1 MLHWNDEKFDKH
13 FGIMLFNQGDT
24 CIAVYI
30 VWNWLMC
37 LVFNKSQIKQLKD
50 EGSLSN
56 FNMW

>member
-13 FGIMLFNQGDT
+13 FGFMLLNQGDT

-30 VWNWLMC
+30 VWKWLMS

-50 EGSLSN
+50 EGFSKRL
-56 FNMW
+56 